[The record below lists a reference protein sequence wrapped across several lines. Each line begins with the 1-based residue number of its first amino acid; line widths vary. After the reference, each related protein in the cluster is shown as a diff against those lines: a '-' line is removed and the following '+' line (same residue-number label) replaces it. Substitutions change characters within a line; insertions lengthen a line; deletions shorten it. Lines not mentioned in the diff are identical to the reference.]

1 MKKIKLTESQL
12 DMISKE
18 TLMNESWLGD
28 TLSMLDPR
36 VMATNLRDTAAWIKR
51 FNRQATPLKAGE
63 ATITTSQAQS
73 LADQINDGITV
84 LTGTDEEKVANALAQ
99 LQNWHDCQ
107 LLGAEYYRTY
117 KSILLRDLLEDF
129 QGNEFEKYIMR
140 PLRRAWQA
148 SKDQGHFGDL
158 EGGSNDETEKAIF
171 EKFPCIK
178 DEPGYGF
185 KRSKDGVLYFTT
197 TANEGITDYG
207 VKPDGTMFY
216 YKDSKWNDAGTISC
230 ASAEYQD
237 IAEGLIYGSLGGG
250 SAPAA
255 GGTNPSGS
263 NTQGTIT
270 QGGETPK
277 PTTTTKLMTGDDVT
291 EIQKMLVAKG
301 YGSHLGTSGPNK
313 DGVDG
318 KLGKGTLAAIKAF
331 MLGTDKPITNL
342 EPKQPSIPSVEPK
355 AELQPNAQLAEAVQ
369 NFKRFIK

>member
-1 MKKIKLTESQL
+1 MKKIRLTESQL

-18 TLMNESWLGD
+18 TSMDESWLGD
-28 TLSMLDPR
+28 TLSMMDPR
-36 VMATNLRDTAAWIKR
+36 VMATNIRDTAAWIKR
-51 FNRQATPLKAGE
+51 FSRKATPLKAGE
-63 ATITTSQAQS
+63 ATITASQAQG
-73 LADQINDGITV
+73 LADQIYDGITV
-84 LTGTDEEKVANALAQ
+84 LTGTDEDKVASALGQ

-107 LLGAEYYRTY
+107 LLAAEYYRSY
-117 KSILLRDLLEDF
+117 KSILLKDLLGDF
-129 QGNEFEKYIMR
+129 QGNEFERYIMR

-158 EGGSNDETEKAIF
+158 EGGSNDETEKAIL

-178 DEPGYGF
+178 DEPGYAF
-185 KRSKDGVLYFTT
+185 KRSNDGVLYFAS

-207 VKPDGTMFY
+207 IKPDGTLFY
-216 YKDSKWNDAGTISC
+216 YKDSKWNSAGSAACT
-230 ASAEYQD
+230 SAEYQD
-237 IAEGLIYGSLGGG
+237 IAEGLSYGSLSTG
-250 SAPAA
+250 SSTPAA
-255 GGTNPSGS
+255 GGE
-263 NTQGTIT
+263 TQGTVT
-270 QGGETPK
+270 QGTANQGSEAPK

-318 KLGKGTLAAIKAF
+318 KLGKGTLSAIKAF

-342 EPKQPSIPSVEPK
+342 EPKKPSIPSVEPK
-355 AELQPNAQLAEAVQ
+355 ADLQPNAQLAEAVQ

>member
-1 MKKIKLTESQL
+1 MKKIRLTESQL

-18 TLMNESWLGD
+18 TSMNEDFLGD
-28 TLSMLDPR
+28 TLSIMNPI
-36 VMATNLRDTAAWIKR
+36 VGAANIKDTAIWVKR
-51 FNRQATPLKAGE
+51 FSKNKVQLKSGE
-63 ATITTSQAQS
+63 PTITVSQAQG
-73 LADQINDGITV
+73 LADEINDGITV
-84 LTGTDEEKVANALAQ
+84 WNGTDEEKVANALAQ

-107 LLGAEYYRTY
+107 LLGAEYYRSY
-117 KSILLRDLLEDF
+117 KSILLTDLLGDF
-129 QGNEFEKYIMR
+129 QGNEFERYIMR

-158 EGGSNDETEKAIF
+158 PGSNDETEKAIL

-178 DEPGYGF
+178 DEPGYAF
-185 KRSKDGVLYFTT
+185 KRSKDGVLYFAS
-197 TANEGITDYG
+197 TANEGVTDYG
-207 VKPDGTMFY
+207 IKPDGTLFY
-216 YKDSKWNDAGTISC
+216 YKDSKWNPAGTAAC
-230 ASAEYQD
+230 TSAEYQD
-237 IAEGLIYGSLGGG
+237 IAEGLSYGSLSTGS

-255 GGTNPSGS
+255 GGE
-263 NTQGTIT
+263 TQGTVT
-270 QGGETPK
+270 QGTANQGSGASK
-277 PTTTTKLMTGDDVT
+277 PTTTTKLMTGDDVA

-318 KLGKGTLAAIKAF
+318 KLGKGTLSAIKAF

-342 EPKQPSIPSVEPK
+342 EPKQPSIPSVETK